1 MCDME
6 KVLILLAQGCEE
18 VEAVTVIDLL
28 NRAGLEVTTA
38 CLDNEK
44 VIHASHGA
52 LLMAQKTLNEVLNE
66 EFDMVVLPGG
76 LPGADHLANDTRVI
90 RLIKDMANAGKYV
103 SAICAAPH
111 ILAQNGLLNGK
122 KATAYPGFLKK
133 SDFPQIDICDEKV
146 VVSGNIITGR
156 GPGVAMDFALT
167 LIEVLC
173 GEELRDK
180 VEKTLVRY

>member
-1 MCDME
+1 ME
-6 KVLILLAQGCEE
+6 KVLVLLAQGCEE

-28 NRAGLEVTTA
+28 NRAGFEVTTA
-38 CLDNEK
+38 CLDKEK

-52 LLMAQKTLNEVLNE
+52 LLMAQKTLIEVLDE

-76 LPGADHLANDTRVI
+76 LPGADYLANDERVI
-90 RLIKDMANAGKYV
+90 RLIKNMADAGKYV

-111 ILAQNGLLNGK
+111 ILAQNGLLNGR

-133 SDFPQIDICDEKV
+133 TDFPQIDISDEAV

-156 GPGVAMDFALT
+156 GPGVAMDFALK
-167 LIEVLC
+167 LIEVLG
-173 GEELRDK
+173 GEELRNK